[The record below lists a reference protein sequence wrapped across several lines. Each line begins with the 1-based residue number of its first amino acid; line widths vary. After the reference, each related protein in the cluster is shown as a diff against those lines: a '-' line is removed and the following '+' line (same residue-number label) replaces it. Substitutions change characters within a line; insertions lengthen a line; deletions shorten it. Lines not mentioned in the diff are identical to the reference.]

1 MIKCYYLI
9 SDAFNHHKRNKSN
22 TLREIISLILYF
34 TFTILAYY
42 SFSLFNVILNYHS
55 QRVETTLNLQ
65 TVDTRPFLYTLLA
78 SLTYGFLF
86 IFIGLCLF
94 GIFQFTVSTYQKF
107 LVQKNDLKV
116 NQLTGETSLIVTCQ
130 FFIEEYFFLPITY
143 GASLL
148 LSSALLRKIIIGS
161 QLIFPLEDILSRHP
175 IAISKLFITLSSLA
189 IVSTLIVSFIMIY
202 ALLKQQK
209 AAK

>member
-1 MIKCYYLI
+1 MTKCYYLI
-9 SDAFNHHKRNKSN
+9 SNAFNHHKRNKINS
-22 TLREIISLILYF
+22 LREIITLILYF

-42 SFSLFNVILNYHS
+42 SFSLFNAILNYHS
-55 QRVETTLNLQ
+55 QRVETTLNFQ
-65 TVDTRPFLYTLLA
+65 TVDTKPFLYTLLA

-143 GASLL
+143 AGSLL
-148 LSSALLRKIIIGS
+148 LSSFLLRKIIIGS

-175 IAISKLFITLSSLA
+175 IAISKLFIPLSSLA